1 MTMLASM
8 PYPTARQAIEACQ
21 KDDVAIR
28 LDGMNLVLDRESAY
42 ELDAEGIELAYLAFL
57 TRADGQRV
65 VVTVLPATHHH
76 HSSE

>member
-8 PYPTARQAIEACQ
+8 PYPTAREAIDACQ
-21 KDDVAIR
+21 KGEVAIR

-42 ELDAEGIELAYLAFL
+42 ELDAEGVEFAYLALL

-65 VVTVLPATHHH
+65 VVTVPVN
-76 HSSE
+76 